1 MRKASFLQ
9 GALSLQNAIHG
20 QEQGVTE
27 SELTKVVVDANE
39 KVGGR
44 ALPWLTT
51 FVVLITSS
59 LVRMSYNT

>member
-1 MRKASFLQ
+1 MQ

-27 SELTKVVVDANE
+27 SELTKVAEDANE
-39 KVGGR
+39 KVGER
-44 ALPWLTT
+44 ALPSLIT

-59 LVRMSYNT
+59 LIRMSSCCCC